1 MKQSVMLSLR
11 GQQDYA
17 EQEPEIIS
25 LITEGVL
32 EKMADG
38 WSISYQ
44 ESDLTGMEGVTTT
57 FYVQKDCITLTRTGK
72 LNSEMVFRLGVPHES
87 LYKMEF
93 GALLI
98 TVCATSIGW
107 DVSENGG
114 VIDLVYDIAIE
125 QAVMGVVTYHL
136 DIAPKN

>member
-17 EQEPEIIS
+17 EQEPEVIS

-32 EKMADG
+32 EKKADG
-38 WSISYQ
+38 WSVSYQ

-57 FYVQKDCITLTRTGK
+57 FYVQRDCVTLTRTGK

-125 QAVMGVVTYHL
+125 QSVMGVVTYHL